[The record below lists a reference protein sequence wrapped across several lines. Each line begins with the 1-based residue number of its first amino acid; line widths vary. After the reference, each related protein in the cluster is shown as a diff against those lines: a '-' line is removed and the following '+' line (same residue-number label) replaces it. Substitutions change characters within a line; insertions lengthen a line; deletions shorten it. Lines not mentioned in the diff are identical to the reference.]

1 GATAEPPA
9 EPPAATAE
17 APAKP
22 PAATAEAPAKPPAAA
37 ARPRPKRGVVVRLV
51 RSQFGP
57 IVGDGRGQAFYLFER
72 ETTSR
77 PRCYGDCA
85 RAWPPVFARGE
96 PVAGRGA
103 DADLIGTTRRADGRR
118 QLTYRGQPMY
128 YYVSDSPG
136 VVLCQNVDEFGGLW
150 LVVKADGRALT

>member
-1 GATAEPPA
+1 MAAATVEA
-9 EPPAATAE
+9 PAAT
-17 APAKP
+17 P
-22 PAATAEAPAKPPAAA
+22 A

-57 IVGDGRGQAFYLFER
+57 ILGDGRGQAFYLFER

-85 RAWPPVFARGE
+85 RAWPPVFARGA

-150 LVVKADGRALT
+150 LVVKPDGRALT